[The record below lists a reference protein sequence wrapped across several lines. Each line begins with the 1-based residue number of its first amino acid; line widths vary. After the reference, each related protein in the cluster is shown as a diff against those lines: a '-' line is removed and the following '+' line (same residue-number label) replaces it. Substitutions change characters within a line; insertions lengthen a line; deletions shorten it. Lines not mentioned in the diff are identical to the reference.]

1 MWIITED
8 VLFPCQK
15 NNTRF
20 VYKTDD
26 CPIDLTKPIDLDEVR
41 VLMPHKFRL
50 MGDDG
55 DVVYIGYCST
65 LNLTDDRGHEILSPL
80 DWAGPHVGCTTMQR
94 FVETKTVSV
103 QIEVWETIYG

>member
-8 VLFPCQK
+8 VLFPCHE
-15 NNTRF
+15 NTTWF

-41 VLMPHKFRL
+41 ALMPYKFRL

-55 DVVYIGYCST
+55 DVAYIGYCST
-65 LNLTDDRGHEILSPL
+65 LNLTDEWGREILSPL
-80 DWAGPHVGCTTMQR
+80 DWAGPHVGCTIMQQ

-103 QIEVWETIYG
+103 QVDIWETIYG